1 MFVKDKNLI
10 DDIKFSLNDENL
22 LIISEDLF
30 RRRLARQ
37 ATIHTDTERNAEYI
51 TIPEK
56 VYIRRTNK
64 INGWLL
70 KKVDLDKE
78 PDFRKIDWEEKKEEN
93 KEKSLEGIEIKSKK
107 TKCEDFIT
115 FLENNK
121 NVNEIL
127 LDIPIRNN
135 TQFTVYRYIFQ
146 NYQQADKEKIHGSFT
161 CMSEGI
167 CQNLFFDEEELK
179 KVYEGLKKMDTFL
192 KEGRKEGKYIK

>member
-1 MFVKDKNLI
+1 MFMEDKNLI
-10 DDIKFSLNDENL
+10 DDIKFSLDDENL

-37 ATIHTDTERNAEYI
+37 ATMHTDTERNAEYI

-56 VYIRRTNK
+56 IYIRRTNK

-70 KKVDLDKE
+70 KKVDLNKE
-78 PDFRKIDWEEKKEEN
+78 PDFRKIDWEEKKEED
-93 KEKSLEGIEIKSKK
+93 KEKALEEIKIASKK

-121 NVNEIL
+121 NVNETL
-127 LDIPIRNN
+127 LDTPIRNN

-146 NYQQADKEKIHGSFT
+146 NYPQADKEKIHGSLT
-161 CMSEGI
+161 YMSEGI
-167 CQNLFFDEEELK
+167 CQNLFFDEDELK
-179 KVYEGLKKMDTFL
+179 KLYEGLKKMDTFL
-192 KEGRKEGKYIK
+192 KEERKERSL

>member
-1 MFVKDKNLI
+1 MFMEDKNLI
-10 DDIKFSLNDENL
+10 DDIKFSLDDENL

-37 ATIHTDTERNAEYI
+37 ATMHTDTERNAEYI

-56 VYIRRTNK
+56 IYIRRTNK

-70 KKVDLDKE
+70 KKVDLNKE
-78 PDFRKIDWEEKKEEN
+78 PDFRKIDWEEKKEED
-93 KEKSLEGIEIKSKK
+93 KEKALEEIKIASKK

-121 NVNEIL
+121 NVNETL
-127 LDIPIRNN
+127 LDTPIRNN

-146 NYQQADKEKIHGSFT
+146 NYQQADKEKIHGSLT
-161 CMSEGI
+161 YMSEGI
-167 CQNLFFDEEELK
+167 CQNLFFDEDELK
-179 KVYEGLKKMDTFL
+179 KLYEGLKKMDTFL
-192 KEGRKEGKYIK
+192 KEERKERNL